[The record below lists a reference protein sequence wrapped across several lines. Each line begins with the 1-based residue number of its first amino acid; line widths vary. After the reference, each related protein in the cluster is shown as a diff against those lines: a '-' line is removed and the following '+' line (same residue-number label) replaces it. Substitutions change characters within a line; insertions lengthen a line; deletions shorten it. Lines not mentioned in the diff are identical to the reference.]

1 MNYEG
6 NSKIE
11 TYEYIEEEK
20 ENTIEI
26 TLKVTLNKDDI
37 NVQKY
42 INRCKGK
49 KCLASNAII
58 SINEQIKS
66 ENERDL

>member
-1 MNYEG
+1 MNYECY
-6 NSKIE
+6 SKTE
-11 TYEYIEEEK
+11 KYIYTEEEK
-20 ENTIEI
+20 GNTIEI
-26 TLKVTLNKDDI
+26 TLKVTLNTDDI

-66 ENERDL
+66 KNERGL